1 MTIMPRN
8 HHNPLDMAYRAA
20 HTHERRRRTLGWRDA
35 LYSDSLAAEI
45 FLSLMLGSLGIA
57 ALGIGEA
64 IPGLWLL
71 GLGALRLYA
80 IVSLR
85 RGLRVAMAITSFFTW
100 LLVLMYTL
108 KNAPQFAPVFIVFA
122 LQSFW
127 VFMRMPLDG
136 EGK

>member
-1 MTIMPRN
+1 MPRN
-8 HHNPLDMAYRAA
+8 HHNPLDMAYRAVN
-20 HTHERRRRTLGWRDA
+20 TRERRRRLLGWRDA
-35 LYSDSLAAEI
+35 LYSDSLAPEI
-45 FLSLMLGSLGIA
+45 FLSLMLVSLGVA
-57 ALGIGEA
+57 AIGIGES
-64 IPGLWLL
+64 IPGLWLS
-71 GLGALRLYA
+71 GLGAVRLYA

-85 RGLRVAMAITSFFTW
+85 RTLRVGAAITSFFTW

-127 VFMRMPLDG
+127 VFMRMPLDQ